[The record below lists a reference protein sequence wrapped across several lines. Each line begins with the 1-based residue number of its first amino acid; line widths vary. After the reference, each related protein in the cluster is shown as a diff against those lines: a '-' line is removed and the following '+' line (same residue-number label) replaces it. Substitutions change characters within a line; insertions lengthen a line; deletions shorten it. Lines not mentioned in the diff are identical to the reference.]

1 MAVRASRAGT
11 RSKRDS
17 RGATKRIVE
26 GRGSALNQIEPNLLK
41 YIWRHSRSD
50 QLWMLVVILASMPF
64 YFMSLDLPK
73 QIVNG
78 PIQGRGFENPDDTA
92 FFLTTYLPL
101 PDWLISEPIK
111 LFDGFEMDRITY
123 LFALA
128 VSFLLLVA
136 INGGFKRYINT
147 YKGRMGERMLRRL
160 RYELFDRVLRY
171 PLPRF
176 RRTKASEIASMIKD
190 EVEPMGNF
198 IGDAY
203 TQPLFLGGQAITGL
217 TFIFLQNVPLGFVTL
232 VIVVFQA
239 WLIPR
244 LRRRLIVLGKQ
255 QQLEAR
261 HFAGR
266 LGEIVES
273 IQEVHTNDTTNY
285 ERSNIAGILNR
296 LYFIRFEIFQRKF
309 YIKYLN
315 NLLIQFLAFL
325 FYAAGGY
332 LAIRGSLDIGQL
344 VAVIAAYKD
353 LPDPIRGLIDYD
365 QQRLT
370 VDVRYKQI
378 VEQFT
383 ADDLQDPEQQK
394 IAKEPVGPLSKGFDI
409 VNLQVI
415 DETGSKLI
423 EKATTKIDIGEQV
436 CVIGAVNSGAT
447 DFTEVVAR
455 TLRHSSGRVELD
467 GHPIEHLPEYVTG
480 RRLGY
485 VDASSYFPQNTI
497 FETLTYVLKNQPIT
511 ARERSEDEEAQ
522 YQLELAETR
531 RAGNT
536 DLDYEA
542 DWIDRER
549 LGVKTDEE
557 LIEEIH
563 RLLVDL
569 DFADDVRALGLRG
582 TLDPAR
588 HPKLCE
594 ALIEARHRFRDRLT
608 ELGLDGIVEPFEP
621 EQYNNQA
628 TIGENLLFG
637 TAVEPAYD
645 PANFSTNKVVLS
657 VLAKNGLENRLF
669 EMGKEVAA
677 TTVELFGDLAADNAF
692 FDQLDYM
699 DAEEIPE
706 YRAALNRIG
715 QLRLEEI
722 SEADQ
727 KLILKL
733 PFAYIETRNRLGLLD
748 DDLKSTIVEARR
760 QLRET
765 LEEFE
770 DKPVSFFDPDRYN
783 AAASVMDNV
792 LLGRISSTVAEAPE
806 RVTNAIRKLLAE
818 MELTDD
824 IFRIGLEFNIGTG
837 GKRLSETQRQKL
849 HLARTL
855 LKRPDFLIVNQ
866 ALNALDSRLQRQIIE
881 SVLARAKGRD
891 GPRFGVIWSPMNVAI
906 SELFD
911 RVIVFE
917 NGVLVADGNPS
928 ELTKESSA
936 YADLVG
942 N

>member
-1 MAVRASRAGT
+1 M
-11 RSKRDS
+11 
-17 RGATKRIVE
+17 
-26 GRGSALNQIEPNLLK
+26 NQIEPNLLK
-41 YIWRHSRSD
+41 YIWMNSRRD

-64 YFMSLDLPK
+64 YFLSLDLPK

-92 FFLTTYLPL
+92 FFLTTYLPI
-101 PDWLISEPIK
+101 PEWLLSPPIK
-111 LFDGFEMDRITY
+111 IFDGFELDRIAY
-123 LFALA
+123 LFALSGA
-128 VSFLLLVA
+128 FLVLVA
-136 INGGFKRYINT
+136 VNGGFKRYINT
-147 YKGRMGERMLRRL
+147 YKGRMGERMLRLL
-160 RYELFDRVLRY
+160 RYQLFDRVLRY

-198 IGDAY
+198 IGDAF

-217 TFIFLQNVPLGFVTL
+217 TFIFLQNVPLGFITL

-244 LRRRLIVLGKQ
+244 LRRRLIVLNKQ
-255 QQLEAR
+255 QQIEAR
-261 HFAGR
+261 QMAGR
-266 LGEIVES
+266 LGEVVES

-285 ERSNIAGILNR
+285 ERANIAKTLNS
-296 LYFIRFEIFQRKF
+296 LYFLRFEIFQRKF

-315 NLLIQFLAFL
+315 NMLIQFLAFL

-378 VEQFT
+378 VEQFA
-383 ADDLQDPEQQK
+383 ADDLQDPSQQR
-394 IAKEPVGPLSKGFDI
+394 IADEPVAPLKKGFDI

-423 EKATTKIDIGEQV
+423 EKATTQIDIGEQV
-436 CVIGAVNSGAT
+436 CVVGAVNSGAT
-447 DFTEVVAR
+447 HFTEIVAR
-455 TLRHSSGRVELD
+455 LLRHSSGRIELN
-467 GHPIEHLPEYVTG
+467 GHPIEQLPEYITG

-485 VDASSYFPQNTI
+485 VDASTYFPQNTI
-497 FETLTYVLKNQPIT
+497 FDTLTYVLKNQPVT
-511 ARERSEDEEAQ
+511 AHDRSEEEQAQ
-522 YQLELAETR
+522 YQIELAETR

-536 DLDYEA
+536 ELDIEA

-549 LGVKTDEE
+549 LGVKSDEG

-563 RLLVDL
+563 KVLVDL

-588 HPKLCE
+588 HPLLCE
-594 ALIEARHRFRDRLT
+594 ALVKARHRFRSRLT

-621 EQYNNQA
+621 ERYNNQA

-637 TAVEPAYD
+637 TAVEPAYN
-645 PANFSTNKVVLS
+645 PAHFPSNIMVRS
-657 VLAKNGLENRLF
+657 VLAETGLEERLF

-677 TTVELFGDLAADNAF
+677 TTVELFGDLSADNPF

-715 QLRLEEI
+715 HLRLEEI
-722 SEADQ
+722 SDIDQ

-733 PFAYIETRNRLGLLD
+733 PFAYVETRNRLGLLD
-748 DDLKSTIVEARR
+748 DELKSTIVEARR
-760 QLRET
+760 KLRDT
-765 LEEFE
+765 LEQLATP
-770 DKPVSFFDPDRYN
+770 PVSFFDPDRYN

-866 ALNALDSRLQRQIIE
+866 ALNALDGRLQRQIIE
-881 SVLARAKGRD
+881 AVLARSKGRD
-891 GPRFGVIWSPMNVAI
+891 GERFGVIWSPMSVGI

-911 RVIVFE
+911 RVLVFE
-917 NGVLVADGNPS
+917 NGVLVADGKPSQLARESGAYS
-928 ELTKESSA
+928 ELIRA
-936 YADLVG
+936 
-942 N
+942 